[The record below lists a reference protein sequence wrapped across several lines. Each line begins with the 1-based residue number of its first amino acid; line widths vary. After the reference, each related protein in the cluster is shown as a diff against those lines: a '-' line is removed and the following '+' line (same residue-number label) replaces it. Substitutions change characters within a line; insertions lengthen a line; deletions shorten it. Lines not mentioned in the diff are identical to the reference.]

1 MKPKDY
7 CKEDGK
13 EVNCRAKKQDIIQ
26 FATHVPADSHFS
38 FTVSISPLASLA
50 GPPSWPGPR
59 ARSGWPAC
67 CDPLSYAPFSI
78 FQQFE
83 QLFLA
88 YEHDVLF

>member
-38 FTVSISPLASLA
+38 FTVSVSPLARPSFLA
-50 GPPSWPGPR
+50 WLAWPTSPV
-59 ARSGWPAC
+59 AC

-78 FQQFE
+78 FQQLLELPFH
-83 QLFLA
+83 A
-88 YEHDVLF
+88 YEHDVLS